1 MGKTRAFVVADAGP
15 IIHLDELGCLDILYD
30 FEQVSVPE
38 AVWREVGHHR
48 PRRLEAFSALFVRA
62 SPRIVSPLVTALTPL
77 YTLHRGEQE
86 ALHLCMEFR
95 DSLLLTDDT
104 AARLAAKALGIAAH
118 GTLGLLVRAI
128 RQKTRSRSEVL
139 AVLRAIPTRTTL
151 HIRPSLLA
159 EVITEVD
166 AGTD

>member
-15 IIHLDELGCLDILYD
+15 IIHLDELGCLDLLCD
-30 FEQVSVPE
+30 FEHVLVPGS
-38 AVWREVGHHR
+38 VWREIDHHR
-48 PRRLEAFSALFVRA
+48 PRALETFSALFVRA
-62 SPRIVSPLVTALTPL
+62 SPRTASPLVTALAPL

-86 ALHLCMEFR
+86 ALQLCMECP
-95 DSLLLTDDT
+95 DSLLLTDDS

-128 RQKTRSRSEVL
+128 RQKTRSRSDVL
-139 AVLRAIPTRTTL
+139 DLLRAIPAQTTL

-166 AGTD
+166 ARS

>member
-1 MGKTRAFVVADAGP
+1 
-15 IIHLDELGCLDILYD
+15 
-30 FEQVSVPE
+30 
-38 AVWREVGHHR
+38 
-48 PRRLEAFSALFVRA
+48 
-62 SPRIVSPLVTALTPL
+62 
-77 YTLHRGEQE
+77 
-86 ALHLCMEFR
+86 MEFR